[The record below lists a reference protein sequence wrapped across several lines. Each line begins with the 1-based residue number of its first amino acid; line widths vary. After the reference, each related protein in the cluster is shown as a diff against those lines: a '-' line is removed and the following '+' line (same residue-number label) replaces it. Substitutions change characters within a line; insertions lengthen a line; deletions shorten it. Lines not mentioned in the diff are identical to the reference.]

1 MSECSAKED
10 RITPEVSIIVIAFNE
25 ERRID
30 GCLQAL
36 LTQDTSLTYEVVV
49 VDDGSRD
56 ATAEV
61 VKELQERH
69 SNVQLLRHDTNRGR
83 GAARL
88 TGQQSTQSP
97 LIGFVD
103 ADIVVPSQWLERC
116 SSELARCD
124 AVSGIALPDG
134 DCAVIW
140 RICQPT
146 LRRRPGTAE
155 ITGNNVLFTREALV
169 RVPFGADAKLGEDF
183 RLAKT
188 MVRDGLRLAT
198 LGDLVVEHRE
208 TKTYWQA
215 LRWMWRSGVDATAL
229 LFEYRVVRVPDL
241 AWISWCVV
249 VLCAIVL
256 IPFGT
261 VAPWLAIV
269 VALAFT
275 LVVSSLFTGARF
287 LLRPRFGRFLA
298 ALVLSPPLILVY
310 LVGRCAGLLRLIGVR
325 RSSQSVA

>member
-1 MSECSAKED
+1 LPECSAKED
-10 RITPEVSIIVIAFNE
+10 RITPEVSIIVIAYNE

-36 LTQDTSLTYEVVV
+36 LAQDTSLSYEVVV

-61 VKELQERH
+61 VAQLQERH
-69 SNVQLLRHDTNRGR
+69 ANVRLIRHDANRGR

-88 TGQQSTQSP
+88 TGQQSAHSP
-97 LIGFVD
+97 LVGFVD
-103 ADIVVPSQWLERC
+103 ADIVVPPQW
-116 SSELARCD
+116 LARCSTELSRRD

-146 LRRRPGTAE
+146 LRRRAGTAE
-155 ITGNNVLFTREALV
+155 ITGNNVLFTREALA

-188 MVRDGLRLAT
+188 MVREGLRLAT
-198 LGDLVVEHRE
+198 LDDLVVEHRE
-208 TKTYWQA
+208 TKTYRQA
-215 LRWMWRSGVDATAL
+215 LRWMWRSGIDATAL
-229 LFEYRVVRVPDL
+229 LFEFRVVRMPDL
-241 AWISWCVV
+241 AWLSWSVV
-249 VLCAIVL
+249 VLGAIVA
-256 IPFGT
+256 IPIGT
-261 VAPWLAIV
+261 VAPWLAVV

-275 LVVSSLFTGARF
+275 LVVSSLFTAARF
-287 LLRPRFGRFLA
+287 LVRPRFGRFLA
-298 ALVLSPPLILVY
+298 ALVLSPPLILTY
-310 LVGRCAGLLRLIGVR
+310 LVGRCAGLVRLLGVR
-325 RSSQSVA
+325 RSTPTLA

>member
-1 MSECSAKED
+1 MPECSTKED

-25 ERRID
+25 ERRIE

-36 LTQDTSLTYEVVV
+36 LAQDTSLSYEVVV

-56 ATAEV
+56 ATAHV
-61 VKELQERH
+61 VAVLRERH
-69 SNVQLLRHDTNRGR
+69 PNVRLLRHDTNRGR

-88 TGQQSTQSP
+88 SGQQSTQSP

-103 ADIVVPSQWLERC
+103 ADIVVPPQWLERC
-116 SSELARCD
+116 SKELARYD

-155 ITGNNVLFTREALV
+155 ITGNNVLFTRDALA

-188 MVRDGLRLAT
+188 MVRSGLRLTT

-215 LRWMWRSGVDATAL
+215 LRWMWRSGIDATAL
-229 LFEYRVVRVPDL
+229 LFEFRVLRMPDL
-241 AWISWCVV
+241 AWLSWSAL
-249 VLCAIVL
+249 VLGAIVA
-256 IPFGT
+256 IPLGT
-261 VAPWLAIV
+261 VAPWLAV
-269 VALAFT
+269 VVVVAFT
-275 LVVSSLFTGARF
+275 LVVSCLFTAARF
-287 LLRPRFGRFLA
+287 LLRPRFVRFLA
-298 ALVLSPPLILVY
+298 ALVLSPPLILTY
-310 LVGRCAGLLRLIGVR
+310 LVGRCAGLVRLIGVR
-325 RSSQSVA
+325 RSPRPLA